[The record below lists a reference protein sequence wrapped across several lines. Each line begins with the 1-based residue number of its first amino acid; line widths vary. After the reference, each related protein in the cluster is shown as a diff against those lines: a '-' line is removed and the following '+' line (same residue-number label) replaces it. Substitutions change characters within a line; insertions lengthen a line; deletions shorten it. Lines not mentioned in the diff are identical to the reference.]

1 MSSKNLI
8 ILLVAVGVIGLI
20 IMTGV
25 GKYNRIISLDT
36 EVQNSWAKVQTAYQR
51 RSDLIP
57 NLVNTVKGY
66 ADFEQETLTKVIEA
80 RQQVTNLQVDP
91 ANLTPEAM
99 AQFQQAQGQLS
110 GALSRLLVTVER
122 YPELKADAR
131 FADLQHE
138 LASTEN
144 QIKFER
150 DAFNNT
156 STGYNKYIR
165 QFPNNL
171 FAGIFG
177 FSQRSLFEA
186 EAGAENA
193 PEVSFD

>member
-8 ILLVAVGVIGLI
+8 LILVAVGIGAILV
-20 IMTGV
+20 MTGI
-25 GKYNRIISLDT
+25 GKYNRIIDLDT
-36 EVQNSWAKVQTAYQR
+36 EVQNSWGKVQTAYQR

-57 NLVNTVKGY
+57 NLVSTVQGY

-80 RQQVTNLQVDP
+80 RQQVTNIQVDP
-91 ANLTPEAM
+91 ANLTPENF
-99 AQFQQAQGQLS
+99 AQFQQAQNQLS
-110 GALSRLLVTVER
+110 GALQRLLVTVER
-122 YPELKADAR
+122 YPELKAGER

-156 STGYNKYIR
+156 ATSYNKYIR

-177 FSQRSLFEA
+177 FGQKSLFEA
-186 EAGAENA
+186 APGSEQA

>member
-1 MSSKNLI
+1 MNSRNLI
-8 ILLVAVGVIGLI
+8 LILVAVGIGAILVF
-20 IMTGV
+20 TGI
-25 GKYNRIISLDT
+25 GKYNRIIDLDT
-36 EVQNSWAKVQTAYQR
+36 EVQNSWGKVQSAYQR
-51 RSDLIP
+51 RADLIP
-57 NLVNTVKGY
+57 NLVSTVKGY

-80 RQQVTNLQVDP
+80 RQQVTNLNVDP
-91 ANLTPEAM
+91 ANLTPEAFS
-99 AQFQQAQGQLS
+99 QFQAAQGQLS

-131 FADLQHE
+131 FADLRHE

-156 STGYNKYIR
+156 TTLYNKYTR
-165 QFPNNL
+165 QFPNNI

-177 FSQRSLFEA
+177 FGQKSLFEA
-186 EAGAENA
+186 EAGSENA
-193 PEVSFD
+193 PRVNFD